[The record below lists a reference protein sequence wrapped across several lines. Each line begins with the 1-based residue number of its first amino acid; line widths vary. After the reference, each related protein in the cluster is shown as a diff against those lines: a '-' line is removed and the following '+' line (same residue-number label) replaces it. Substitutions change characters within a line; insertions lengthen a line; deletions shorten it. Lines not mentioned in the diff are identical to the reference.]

1 MDLLEIFNDE
11 GVTANDVT
19 NLDLSEL
26 QEIGVSLDRAE
37 QMHRDIKET
46 ERKDRLRREE
56 DEEKKRMQVEEEE
69 RKRKEDEEKNRMQLE
84 EEERKKVLLSK
95 LQYLNCVEL
104 YEDLV
109 SIGCTSV
116 FSIDKD
122 ALKKIG
128 LNFMERKNLL
138 DKIQSLKDAE
148 IEGNILSA
156 ML

>member
-109 SIGCTSV
+109 RIGCTSV

-122 ALKKIG
+122 ALKTIG

-138 DKIQSLKDAE
+138 TKIESLKDTE

>member
-109 SIGCTSV
+109 SIRCTSV

-122 ALKKIG
+122 ALKTIG

-138 DKIQSLKDAE
+138 TKIESLKDAE